1 MTQGAFSGHCERFIE
16 PRGNLKYCFETFS
29 TAPLSLVSP
38 IKQRNNE
45 MELSKLISLIIVAFY
60 VIFLIC
66 FFVVK
71 TEDDNLSGEEFFGC
85 TFIMLFF
92 LALSLGCIWW
102 GDELGEGPTGA
113 RFGLISSPSPGWAVR
128 MIGWIFIALPA
139 IVFFLYWI
147 GGHLSK
153 N

>member
-1 MTQGAFSGHCERFIE
+1 M
-16 PRGNLKYCFETFS
+16 
-29 TAPLSLVSP
+29 
-38 IKQRNNE
+38 
-45 MELSKLISLIIVAFY
+45 
-60 VIFLIC
+60 
-66 FFVVK
+66 VK
-71 TEDDNLSGEEFFGC
+71 EEHGNLSGEEFFVC

-102 GDELGEGPTGA
+102 GDELGEGLTGA

-128 MIGWIFIALPA
+128 MMGWIFITLPA

-147 GGHLSK
+147 GGHFSK